1 MKVMGRGGG
10 KIEEEEE
17 EEEEEEDEEEEDRG
31 RESSKSS
38 KLFGR
43 PLDSRGKAHA
53 VEWEAFKFQFEDRR
67 AFVKSS
73 ERSYSMQIHG
83 RTRVCTA
90 SMYDGRDCL
99 LPRGELEELVPG
111 ILYWVVREE
120 VDM

>member
-10 KIEEEEE
+10 KIEEKEEEE
-17 EEEEEEDEEEEDRG
+17 EEEEEEDEEEEDRE

-38 KLFGR
+38 KL
-43 PLDSRGKAHA
+43 SRGKAHA

-99 LPRGELEELVPG
+99 LPRGELEE
-111 ILYWVVREE
+111 VRN
-120 VDM
+120 